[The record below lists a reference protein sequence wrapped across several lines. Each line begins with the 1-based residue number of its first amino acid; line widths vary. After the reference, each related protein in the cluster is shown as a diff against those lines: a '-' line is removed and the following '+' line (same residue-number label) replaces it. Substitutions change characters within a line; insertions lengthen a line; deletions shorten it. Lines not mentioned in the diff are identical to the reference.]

1 MSDHRGRRARARED
15 RAKRVFDVVVAA
27 AALFLLSPLILVVAI
42 VVRRSIGSPVLFRQQ
57 RPGLH
62 GVPFTI
68 CKFRTMSDVR
78 DADGRT
84 IPDDLRTPPVG
95 RFLRSSSLDELPEL
109 WNVLRGEMSMVGPRP
124 LLMAYLA
131 RYTPTQMRRHEVR
144 PGVTGLAQVSGRN
157 AMTWEQKFALDI
169 RYVDEHDLRMDLA
182 ILVRTA
188 RIVLAREGVRHG
200 DGGQGDMPEFMG
212 SDAGGASEDG
222 RDDTNA

>member
-1 MSDHRGRRARARED
+1 
-15 RAKRVFDVVVAA
+15 VVAGS
-27 AALFLLSPLILVVAI
+27 ALFLLSPLILVVAF

-68 CKFRTMSDVR
+68 YKFRTMSDVRR

-169 RYVDEHDLRMDLA
+169 RYVDEHDLRLDLE

-188 RIVLAREGVRHG
+188 HIVLARDGVRHS

-212 SDAGGASEDG
+212 SDAGVSGGE
-222 RDDTNA
+222 RDDNVA